1 LALIAVLP
9 YLLGKLL
16 NQSVDLIISGAG
28 LIIIVSVIL
37 DIIRRVDGEMKMFDY
52 SKYK

>member
-1 LALIAVLP
+1 M
-9 YLLGKLL
+9 G
-16 NQSVDLIISGAG
+16 QSIDLIISGAG

-37 DIIRRVDGEMKMFDY
+37 DIIRRIDGEMKMFDY